1 MIFDCDENRS
11 NGVEREEAKD
21 WNMGTLNT
29 IHRAIQVELSVGSKV
44 LTALECLQVIHF
56 PRSIFISII
65 TCS

>member
-29 IHRAIQVELSVGSKV
+29 IHRAIQVELIVWDRKYSLHWNVYK
-44 LTALECLQVIHF
+44 
-56 PRSIFISII
+56 
-65 TCS
+65 